1 MPIPETVT
9 AIAAKVFWPFLGAV
23 LALIVI
29 PPKTRT
35 EATKRGSVSVV
46 SGFVGGPALHE
57 WMGISDTVQNAGFS
71 LAMAA
76 FCAWWVL
83 GAVPRFIG
91 RISPKTDD

>member
-9 AIAAKVFWPFLGAV
+9 TIAAKLLWPFLGAI

-35 EATKRGSVSVV
+35 EAIRRGTVSII
-46 SGFVGGPALHE
+46 SGAIGGPTLHE
-57 WMGISDTVQNAGFS
+57 WMGISDTYQNIGFS

-76 FCAWWVL
+76 FVSWWML
-83 GAVPRFIG
+83 GALPRLVG
-91 RISPKTDD
+91 RISIKPDE